1 MTKLNNQIDCAEIGQ
16 RKTLPRHI
24 RQAINEIE
32 WSNVDDTG
40 RLVDVSRRT
49 GRSLSRHNLH
59 FDRAR
64 ELIVDAARK
73 AGFSDDIDT
82 DLFARIGLLDGME
95 QIKQRTKN
103 HTFDY
108 MRVFC

>member
-1 MTKLNNQIDCAEIGQ
+1 MSKHTRPN
-16 RKTLPRHI
+16 LPRHI
-24 RQAINEIE
+24 KQAVNEIE
-32 WSNVDDTG
+32 WSDVDDID
-40 RLVDVSRRT
+40 RLIDISRRI
-49 GRSLSRHNLH
+49 GRSLSRHSLH

-64 ELIVDAARK
+64 GLIVNAARK